1 MHAVSVVRGKITH
14 YSGVCDYM
22 GSMVSTVAVVRG
34 LGYCVQKAV
43 TAQQDNPCKGI
54 SNGGTAPLDGVCIF
68 LIAINQ
74 R

>member
-1 MHAVSVVRGKITH
+1 
-14 YSGVCDYM
+14 M

-43 TAQQDNPCKGI
+43 TACQYNPCKGI
-54 SNGGTAPLDGVCIF
+54 SNGGTAPLDGVYIF